1 MGYVYTHTYHY
12 LLLLDI
18 SVIHGNT
25 DESGDIKLTEIKQI
39 HKENHWLVSII
50 YGINNSQT
58 HGREHNGGCQRWER
72 QEGIGS

>member
-1 MGYVYTHTYHY
+1 MYISHY
-12 LLLLDI
+12 PLLLDI

-25 DESGDIKLTEIKQI
+25 DEPGDIKLTEIKQI

-58 HGREHNGGCQRWER
+58 RGKEHNGGCQRWET
-72 QEGIGS
+72 